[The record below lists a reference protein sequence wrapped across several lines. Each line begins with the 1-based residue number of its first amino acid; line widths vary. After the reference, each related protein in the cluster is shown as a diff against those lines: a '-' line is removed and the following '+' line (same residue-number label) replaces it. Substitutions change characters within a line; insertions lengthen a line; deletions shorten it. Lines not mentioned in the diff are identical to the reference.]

1 MKNLLIGLV
10 LTFIGQILIF
20 FQTNGQF
27 FIPWFKNHPF
37 IISLVGG
44 TIVSYLFITGTG
56 YTVEYFGGTLWE
68 NRLLGFGMGM
78 VSFSLLTYI
87 FMGEGITLKTGV
99 SLILATSL
107 VLIQLFWK

>member
-37 IISLVGG
+37 IIALVGG
-44 TIVSYLFITGTG
+44 TMVSYLFITGTG
-56 YTVEYFGGTLWE
+56 YTVEYFGGTVWE

-78 VSFSLLTYI
+78 ISFSFLTYI
-87 FMGEGITLKTGV
+87 FMGEVITTKTAV
-99 SLILATSL
+99 SLMLALTL
-107 VLIQLFWK
+107 VLIQILWK

>member
-1 MKNLLIGLV
+1 MKGLLIGLS

-44 TIVSYLFITGTG
+44 TLVSYLFITGTG
-56 YTVEYFGGTLWE
+56 YTVTYFEGAIWE
-68 NRLLGFGMGM
+68 NRLLGFGMGIM
-78 VSFSLLTYI
+78 SFTFLTWY
-87 FMGEGITLKTGV
+87 FLDEGITAKTAV
-99 SLILATSL
+99 SLIIALSL
-107 VLIQLFWK
+107 VLIQILWK

>member
-78 VSFSLLTYI
+78 ISFSFLTYI
-87 FMGEGITLKTGV
+87 FMGEVITTKTAV
-99 SLILATSL
+99 SLMLALTL
-107 VLIQLFWK
+107 VLIQILWK

>member
-27 FIPWFKNHPF
+27 FKPWFKNHPF

-44 TIVSYLFITGTG
+44 TMVSYLFITGTG
-56 YTVEYFGGTLWE
+56 YTVEYFGGTVWE

-78 VSFSLLTYI
+78 ISFSFLTYI
-87 FMGEGITLKTGV
+87 FMGEVITTKTAV
-99 SLILATSL
+99 SLMLALTL
-107 VLIQLFWK
+107 VLIQILWK